1 MSQDFLNQL
10 LFWPILVFAVVIHEC
25 AHGLVA
31 KWCGDNTAY
40 YEGRITLNP
49 IRHVDLWGTI
59 IIPIILVVTGA
70 GIMFGW
76 AKPVPV
82 NPYNFRN
89 MKRDDMLVSF
99 AGPGSNFL
107 LALISAIFIIVIK
120 TLAMSFQNNPQAISV
135 FESLYIF
142 FQYGILIN
150 LVLAVFN
157 LIPIPPL
164 DGSHLV
170 ANLLPDHLAD
180 QYRSL
185 GFMGMFILVAL
196 MATGV
201 IGRVISPI
209 ISGLFDWLDSFIR
222 FFS

>member
-1 MSQDFLNQL
+1 MTQL
-10 LFWPILVFAVVIHEC
+10 LFLPVLVFAVVIHEC

-49 IRHVDLWGTI
+49 IRHIDLWGTI
-59 IIPIILVVTGA
+59 IIPILLIVTGS

-82 NPYNFRN
+82 NPNNFRSL
-89 MKRDDMLVSF
+89 KRDDIYVSL
-99 AGPGSNFL
+99 AGPGSNFIL
-107 LALISAIFIIVIK
+107 AFISALFIIIVNISAGAFMDSPLALDIF
-120 TLAMSFQNNPQAISV
+120 N
-135 FESLYIF
+135 SLLMF
-142 FQYGILIN
+142 FQYSILIN

-164 DGSHLV
+164 DGSHFV
-170 ANLLPDHLAD
+170 ANLLPDSLAD

-201 IGRVISPI
+201 IGSVITPVISGI
-209 ISGLFDWLDSFIR
+209 FNWLDQLISY
-222 FFS
+222 FSV

>member
-1 MSQDFLNQL
+1 M
-10 LFWPILVFAVVIHEC
+10 VIHEC

-31 KWCGDNTAY
+31 RWCGDNTAY

-49 IRHVDLWGTI
+49 IKHIDLWGTI
-59 IIPIILVVTGA
+59 IIPILLIVTGA

-82 NPYNFRN
+82 NPNNFRN
-89 MKRDDMLVSF
+89 LKRDDIYVSL
-99 AGPGSNFL
+99 AGPGSNFI
-107 LALISAIFIIVIK
+107 LAFISAIFIIAINVS
-120 TLAMSFQNNPQAISV
+120 AASFMDNQFALDILN
-135 FESLYIF
+135 SLLMF
-142 FQYGILIN
+142 FQYSILIN

-164 DGSHLV
+164 DGSHFV
-170 ANLLPDHLAD
+170 ANLLPDPLAD

-201 IGRVISPI
+201 VNAVISPI
-209 ISGLFDWLDSFIR
+209 IGGLFGWLDQLIN
-222 FFS
+222 FFSA

>member
-1 MSQDFLNQL
+1 MYLNQI
-10 LFWPILVFAVVIHEC
+10 LFWPVLVFAVVIHEC

-49 IRHVDLWGTI
+49 IRHIDLWGTI
-59 IIPIILVVTGA
+59 IIPLILVVTGA

-89 MKRDDMLVSF
+89 MKRDDIFVSL

-107 LALISAIFIIVIK
+107 LAFVSALLIILVK
-120 TLAMSFQNNPQAISV
+120 TLAVTFTNNPTAMSV
-135 FESLYIF
+135 LESLYVF

-164 DGSHLV
+164 DGSHFV
-170 ANLLPDHLAD
+170 ANLLPDSLAD

-201 IGRVISPI
+201 ISRVISPI
-209 ISGLFDWLDSFIR
+209 IGGLFDWLDSLIQ

>member
-1 MSQDFLNQL
+1 MTQILFL
-10 LFWPILVFAVVIHEC
+10 PVLVFAVVIHEC

-31 KWCGDNTAY
+31 KWCGDNTAH

-49 IRHVDLWGTI
+49 IKHIDLWGTI
-59 IIPIILVVTGA
+59 IIPILLIVTGS
-70 GIMFGW
+70 GLLFGW

-82 NPYNFRN
+82 NPHNFRN
-89 MKRDDMLVSF
+89 LKRDDIFVSL
-99 AGPGSNFL
+99 AGPGSNFI
-107 LALISAIFIIVIK
+107 LAVLSAIFIIVINF
-120 TLAMSFQNNPQAISV
+120 LAAGFMNNTTMLSV
-135 FESLYIF
+135 FNSLLIF
-142 FQYGILIN
+142 FQYSILIN

-164 DGSHLV
+164 DGSHFI
-170 ANLLPDHLAD
+170 ANLLPDPLAD

-201 IGRVISPI
+201 IGSVITPI
-209 ISGLFDWLDSFIR
+209 IRGLFDWLDHFIN
-222 FFS
+222 FFSAS